1 MEIGDVSWNNMTEV
15 FAVHLQHGSST
26 ENELLFMDEYE
37 IFLQAYIN
45 DLIIFVDIL
54 TFIQFMLLFFFHLP
68 HTYCTFLLTVQ
79 YVFQSRM

>member
-1 MEIGDVSWNNMTEV
+1 MEIGDVSWNNMAEV

-54 TFIQFMLLFFFHLP
+54 TFI
-68 HTYCTFLLTVQ
+68 
-79 YVFQSRM
+79 